1 MSLQTNRLPAVAGRR
16 WGVCFPQDQVP
27 PTTKQAKKYE
37 REHPENIH
45 VGQLTLIPVLSTMA
59 TREPVI
65 VHKSLRIKK
74 DGVVGKNRPKKGWS
88 MRKLKCVDKPS
99 EDSSAVGRLQSL
111 DALRGLDMFLLVGLG
126 GILRALPQ
134 VSDNAVFNFL
144 AQQCRHPEW
153 HGFTLWDLIFP
164 LFIFIVG
171 VAMPYSFG
179 KRLQQA
185 NGKRNLYIHIVV
197 RTVVLFLLGLVFWG
211 TPGGAHP
218 TWGYY
223 SVLYRIG
230 ISYFFAAIIMLN
242 AKPRGQALW
251 AFGLVIGYWLVMR
264 FVPVPGHGAG
274 DFSEAGCLTTFIS
287 QKLSDIISPNF
298 KYILSISLVPTIST
312 ALFGALAGQWL
323 RFSESPRNKTIVLL
337 LVGAVFIAFS
347 MVVHLSFP
355 INKKLWSTSFT
366 FLTCGLGLSLLAVF
380 YWLVDV
386 RGYRRWAFFFVVVGT
401 NSITIYL
408 GSRLIDFNG
417 IANVFIGGCAALLGT
432 AEPLITAATAATLKW
447 LFLYYLYRRRIFFK
461 I

>member
-1 MSLQTNRLPAVAGRR
+1 M
-16 WGVCFPQDQVP
+16 
-27 PTTKQAKKYE
+27 
-37 REHPENIH
+37 RE
-45 VGQLTLIPVLSTMA
+45 LT
-59 TREPVI
+59 
-65 VHKSLRIKK
+65 
-74 DGVVGKNRPKKGWS
+74 
-88 MRKLKCVDKPS
+88 CVDEQS

-111 DALRGLDMFLLVGLG
+111 DALRGLDMFLLVGFG

-134 VSDNAVFNFL
+134 VSDNVVFNFL

-171 VAMPYSFG
+171 VAMPYSFD

-185 NGKRNLYIHIVV
+185 GGKRKLYMHIVV
-197 RTVVLFLLGLVFWG
+197 RTVALFLLGLVFWG
-211 TPGGAHP
+211 SPGGAHP

-230 ISYFFAAIIMLN
+230 ISYFFGAIIILN
-242 AKPRGQALW
+242 TKPRGQALW
-251 AFGLVIGYWLVMR
+251 AFGLMLGYWLVMR
-264 FVPVPGHGAG
+264 FIPVPGYGAG

-287 QKLSDIISPNF
+287 QKISNIISPNF
-298 KYILSISLVPTIST
+298 KYVISINLLPTVST

-323 RFSESPRNKTIVLL
+323 HSSKNPSQKTTALL
-337 LVGAVFIAFS
+337 LAGVAFVACS
-347 MVVHLSFP
+347 VVVHLSFP
-355 INKKLWSTSFT
+355 VNKKLWSTSFT
-366 FLTCGLGLSLLAVF
+366 FLTCGLSLLLLGCF
-380 YWLVDV
+380 YWLIDV
-386 RGYRRWAFFFVVVGT
+386 RGYRRWAFFFVVVGM

-417 IANVFIGGCAALLGT
+417 IANVFVGGCADLLSMAGPLVT
-432 AEPLITAATAATLKW
+432 ATTAAILKW

>member
-1 MSLQTNRLPAVAGRR
+1 M
-16 WGVCFPQDQVP
+16 
-27 PTTKQAKKYE
+27 K
-37 REHPENIH
+37 
-45 VGQLTLIPVLSTMA
+45 
-59 TREPVI
+59 
-65 VHKSLRIKK
+65 
-74 DGVVGKNRPKKGWS
+74 
-88 MRKLKCVDKPS
+88 KLKCLDEPS
-99 EDSSAVGRLQSL
+99 ENSSATGRLQSL
-111 DALRGLDMFLLVGLG
+111 DALRGFDMFLLIGLG

-134 VSDNAVFNFL
+134 VSHNTVFNFL
-144 AQQCRHPEW
+144 AQQCRHPKW

-171 VAMPYSFG
+171 VAMPYSFS
-179 KRLQQA
+179 KRLQLA
-185 NGKRNLYIHIVV
+185 GGKKKLYVHIAI
-197 RTVVLFLLGLVFWG
+197 RTIVLFLLGLVFWG

-230 ISYFFAAIIMLN
+230 ISYFFAAIILLN
-242 AKPRGQALW
+242 SKIRGQTLW

-287 QKLSDIISPNF
+287 QKISDIISPNF
-298 KYILSISLVPTIST
+298 KHVITISLAPTIST

-323 RFSESPRNKTIVLL
+323 QSSESPRNKTIVLL
-337 LVGAVFIAFS
+337 LIGIAFMAFS
-347 MVVHLSFP
+347 LIVHLSFP

-366 FLTCGLGLSLLAVF
+366 FLTCGLGLLFLAVF
-380 YWLVDV
+380 YWLIDV
-386 RGYRRWAFFFVVVGT
+386 RGYRRWAFFFVVVGM

-417 IANVFIGGCAALLGT
+417 IAYVFIGGFTDLLGT
-432 AEPLITAATAATLKW
+432 AEPLVTATTAATLKW
-447 LFLYYLYRRRIFFK
+447 LFLYYLYQRRIFFK